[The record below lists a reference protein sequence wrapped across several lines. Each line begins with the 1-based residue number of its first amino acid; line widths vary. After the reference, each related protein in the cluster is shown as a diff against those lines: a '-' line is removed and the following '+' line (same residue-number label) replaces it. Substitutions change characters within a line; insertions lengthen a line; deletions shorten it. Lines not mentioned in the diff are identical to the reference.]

1 MTNNQIIKEIDKAMK
16 LGRKEAYVDIFCI
29 VSEMY
34 ATDGSESLG
43 KLLNILHR
51 KVLSEGA
58 ESDPQ
63 ERSEKE

>member
-29 VSEMY
+29 VSKMY
-34 ATDGSESLG
+34 ATDGSESIG

-58 ESDPQ
+58 ESDPH
-63 ERSEKE
+63 ERSNKE